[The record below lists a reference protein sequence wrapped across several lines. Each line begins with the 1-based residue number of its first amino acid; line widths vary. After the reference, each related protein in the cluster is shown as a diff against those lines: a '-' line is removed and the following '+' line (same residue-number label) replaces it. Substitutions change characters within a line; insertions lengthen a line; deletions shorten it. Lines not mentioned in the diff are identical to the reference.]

1 MPKLARIL
9 TPALFILW
17 QGVLA
22 QYKAPVTEKRCPIKT
37 INYEQGLTDNLI
49 TGVIS
54 DTEGFTWVST
64 SGGIQRYNG
73 YSLQPVRPVVGG
85 DTIQIDYPVFFA
97 RGTGS
102 NFLIGYKQGIL
113 EYSTKTNSFKK
124 VLGRAAPESGQLHS
138 LMPLKVTSEGIWCF
152 DEAKGIVLYP
162 HAGSVVSGAPLII
175 NAPIANL
182 IRTDEYS
189 LTRKLVA
196 CNDNYIFMRGGPHK
210 ILQID
215 TRTHESIRLTYPDS
229 LITGLGC
236 NENKLYVSTAT
247 GITVREIRSGL
258 ITNRVLFRW
267 ICNDS
272 IVTRSSIELS
282 SDDHL
287 LVSSEARLFEFD
299 TAGNCQREIIALNRD
314 PLLKTGYIQIVY
326 EDHFRRIWL
335 LTNGDIKRIENAETP
350 FSYLIYPNKNDHFIR
365 CLYYDNEEK
374 TLLAVRF
381 TGFVEL
387 YDSSG
392 RPLWPAPAFD
402 RRVGS
407 PINIEKVWDHH
418 YLIVTLLKG
427 WFLLNSATRHIRPL
441 RLNGFAE
448 IRNNWYFNGLQR
460 IDDSTFLFST
470 RSNVFSCRIR
480 RPDVDFRGDGI
491 HVLSGLLPDTLS
503 KRYTLTNFL
512 FTKDSTLWAATQS
525 GQILRLDRNG
535 VLHRI
540 SFPDNYV
547 RAMVEDGRHR
557 IWVGSETGLYIYD
570 RAGALIRRL
579 TRQSGLLSDVIYALQ
594 PADSSRSSFFAST
607 NFGLS
612 RISADGM
619 VNNYPRELG
628 LQENEFNTLSSA
640 RSADGRLYFGGI
652 NGITAFYPAELS
664 VPRDTATMFV
674 VRFAVNDST
683 YNAFGGSWKADTI
696 RLRYDQDHVQFDLAA
711 AGLLNP
717 NEYSYRYRL
726 EGFDRTWQ
734 TTTQPAG
741 IRYILQPGTYWLDIT
756 CSPALYST
764 YSLHKRIMV
773 VISPP
778 WWQTW
783 WFITVATVMAVLV
796 IFGITWSINRQ
807 RYRLKMRRLKIDR
820 QLVDQR
826 ERISRELHDNIG
838 TQLSY
843 ISNSID
849 WILETPG
856 SLGREEEKVRLTVVN
871 ETARNLVVDL
881 RETIWAMKKEFIML
895 DEFADKLKG
904 YLQAQAVL
912 QPNLETEITED
923 IGKRYQFSPN
933 EALNIFRICQE
944 AVANAV
950 RHAQAGKIWMNIH
963 SGAGK
968 EFSFIIEDNGKGFI
982 RQDHYHGHYGLENMA
997 QRASEAGVTLTIE
1010 SQPGKGTRVSVFK

>member
-1 MPKLARIL
+1 MSKPARIL
-9 TPALFILW
+9 TPILLILW
-17 QGVLA
+17 LSGRA

-49 TGVIS
+49 SGVIT
-54 DTEGFTWVST
+54 DAEGFTWVST
-64 SGGIQRYNG
+64 SGGIHRYNG
-73 YSLQPVRPVVGG
+73 YILQPVMPVVGR
-85 DTIQIDYPVFFA
+85 DTIPIDYPVFFIA
-97 RGTGS
+97 GKG
-102 NFLIGYKQGIL
+102 NAFLIGYKKGIL
-113 EYSTKTNSFKK
+113 QYSTETNSFTRI
-124 VLGRAAPESGQLHS
+124 LERTAPDGGQLHS
-138 LMPLKVTSEGIWCF
+138 LMPLKVTAEGIWCF
-152 DEAKGIVLYP
+152 DETKGIVLYAHDGAVLSRVP
-162 HAGSVVSGAPLII
+162 SVI
-175 NAPIANL
+175 NATIANL

-196 CNDNYIFMRGGPHK
+196 CNANYIFMRAGPHK

-215 TRTHESIRLTYPDS
+215 TRTHESTRFTYPDS
-229 LITGLGC
+229 LITGLDC
-236 NENKLYVSTAT
+236 NDGKLFVSTSD
-247 GITVREIRSGL
+247 GVTVRAIRSGL
-258 ITNRVLFRW
+258 ITHRFPFRW
-267 ICNDS
+267 ISEDS
-272 IVTRSSIELS
+272 NVTRSSIQLS
-282 SDDHL
+282 SDGHL
-287 LVSSEARLFEFD
+287 LVSAEARLFEFD
-299 TAGNCQREIIALNRD
+299 TGGNCRKEIIALNRD

-326 EDHFRRIWL
+326 EDPFRRIWL

-350 FSYLIYPNKNDHFIR
+350 FSYLMYPNENGHFIR
-365 CLYYDNEEK
+365 CLYYDNEDK
-374 TLLAVRF
+374 TLLAGAF
-381 TGFVEL
+381 PGPVEL

-392 RPLWPAPAFD
+392 KRLWPAPVSD
-402 RRVGS
+402 RRCNS
-407 PINIEKVWDHH
+407 PINIEKVWDQH
-418 YLIVTLLKG
+418 YLIITFNDG
-427 WFLLNSATRHIRPL
+427 WFLLNSGTRRIRPL
-441 RLNGFAE
+441 QLQGFPE
-448 IRNNWYFNGLQR
+448 VRNNWYFNSLQR
-460 IDDSTFLFST
+460 IDDSTLLFST
-470 RSNVFSCRIR
+470 KSNVFSCRVRRDDIR
-480 RPDVDFRGDGI
+480 F
-491 HVLSGLLPDTLS
+491 LSGLLPDTVA
-503 KRYTLTNFL
+503 KGYTLTTFL
-512 FTKDSTLWAATQS
+512 LTKDSTLFVATQS
-525 GQILRLDRNG
+525 GLILRLDRTG

-547 RAMVEDGRHR
+547 RAIVEDGAHR
-557 IWVGSETGLYIYD
+557 IWVGSESGLYIYD
-570 RAGALIRRL
+570 AAGRLIRRF
-579 TRQSGLLSDVIYALQ
+579 TRKSGLLSDVIYALQ

-612 RISADGM
+612 FISAAGA

-628 LQENEFNTLSSA
+628 LQDNEFNTQSSA
-640 RSADGRLYFGGI
+640 RSADGRLFFGGI

-664 VPRDTATMFV
+664 VPRDSATIFI

-683 YNAFGGSWKADTI
+683 CNAFGGSWKADTI

-711 AGLLNP
+711 TGLLNP
-717 NEYSYRYRL
+717 NEYLYKYRL
-726 EGFDRTWQ
+726 EGIDRSWQ
-734 TTTQPAG
+734 NTTQPTG
-741 IRYILQPGTYWLDIT
+741 IRYILQPGSYWLDIT
-756 CSPALYST
+756 CSPVLYST
-764 YSLHKRIMV
+764 RSLHKRILI

-778 WWQTW
+778 WWRTW
-783 WFITVATVMAVLV
+783 WFMTSAIVMAVLI
-796 IFGITWSINRQ
+796 IFGITWTINRQ

>member
-1 MPKLARIL
+1 MHRLARIS
-9 TPALFILW
+9 TPIWFILW
-17 QGVLA
+17 LNARA
-22 QYKAPVTEKRCPIKT
+22 QYRAPVTEKRCPIKT

-49 TGVIS
+49 TGVIT
-54 DTEGFTWVST
+54 DAEGFSWIST

-73 YSLQPVRPVVGG
+73 YILQPVTPVVGR
-85 DTIQIDYPVFFA
+85 DTIPIDYPVFFT
-97 RGTGS
+97 RGKNNT
-102 NFLIGYKQGIL
+102 FLIGYKKGIL
-113 EYSTKTNSFKK
+113 QYSSETNSFTSI
-124 VLGRAAPESGQLHS
+124 LERTAPDGGQLHS
-138 LMPLKVTSEGIWCF
+138 LMPLKATTEGIWCF
-152 DEAKGIVLYP
+152 DETKGIVLYP
-162 HAGSVVSGAPLII
+162 FDGAVLNRIPSII
-175 NAPIANL
+175 NAKVANL

-189 LTRKLVA
+189 ITRKLIV
-196 CNDNYIFMRGGPHK
+196 CNDNYIFMRERPHK
-210 ILQID
+210 ILEIN

-236 NENKLYVSTAT
+236 NEDKLYVSTAT
-247 GITVREIRSGL
+247 GVTVREIRSGL

-267 ICNDS
+267 IGGDS

-326 EDHFRRIWL
+326 EDPFRRIWL

-374 TLLAVRF
+374 TLFAARF

-392 RPLWPAPAFD
+392 RPLWPAPVFD

-407 PINIEKVWDHH
+407 PINIEKAWSHH

-427 WFLLNSATRHIRPL
+427 WFLLNSETRRIRPL
-441 RLNGFAE
+441 RLNGFPE
-448 IRNNWYFNGLQR
+448 IRNNWYFNSLQR
-460 IDDSTFLFST
+460 IDDSTLLFST
-470 RSNVFSCRIR
+470 KSNVFSCRVRRDNIR
-480 RPDVDFRGDGI
+480 
-491 HVLSGLLPDTLS
+491 VLPGLLPDTVS
-503 KRYTLTNFL
+503 KAYTLTTFL
-512 FTKDSTLWAATQS
+512 LTKDSTLWVATTS
-525 GQILRLDRNG
+525 GLILRVDRNG
-535 VLHRI
+535 VIHRI
-540 SFPDNYV
+540 SVPDNYV
-547 RAMVEDGRHR
+547 RAIVEDGGHR

-570 RAGALIRRL
+570 REGRLIRRL
-579 TRQSGLLSDVIYALQ
+579 TRKSGLLSDVIYALQ
-594 PADSSRSSFFAST
+594 PADSSRSNFFAST

-612 RISADGM
+612 FISAAGT

-628 LQENEFNTLSSA
+628 LQDNEFNTQSFA
-640 RSADGRLYFGGI
+640 RSADGRLFFGGI
-652 NGITAFYPAELS
+652 NGVTAFYPAELS
-664 VPRDTATMFV
+664 IPRDSAQISI
-674 VRFAVNDST
+674 VRFAVNDSA
-683 YNAFGGSWKADTI
+683 YNSFGGSWRGDTI
-696 RLRYDQDHVQFDLAA
+696 RLPYDRDHLQFDLAA
-711 AGLLNP
+711 TGLLNP
-717 NEYSYRYRL
+717 NEYLYKYRL
-726 EGFDRTWQ
+726 QGFDRTWQ
-734 TTTQPAG
+734 NTTQPTG
-741 IRYILQPGTYWLDIT
+741 IRYILEPGSYWLDIT
-756 CSPALYST
+756 CSPVLYST
-764 YSLHKRIMV
+764 ASLHKLILI

-778 WWQTW
+778 WWQMW
-783 WFITVATVMAVLV
+783 WIITSAVVMSILI

-807 RYRLKMRRLKIDR
+807 RYRLKMRRLEIDR

-856 SLGREEEKVRLTVVN
+856 SIGREEEKVRLSVVN

-895 DEFADKLKG
+895 DEFADKLKL

-950 RHAQAGKIWMNIH
+950 RHSQAGKIWMNIH

-968 EFSFIIEDNGKGFI
+968 DFSFIIEDNGKGFI
-982 RQDHYHGHYGLENMA
+982 RQDHYHGHYGLENMT
-997 QRASEAGVTLTIE
+997 QRASEAGVTLMIE
-1010 SQPGKGTRVSVFK
+1010 SQPGKGTKVSVFK